1 MALVNASLHF
11 ACNTCNAVSMSAASS
26 VVRLSSVASSDSVD
40 APSHAEP
47 ALKMALEIARV
58 I

>member
-11 ACNTCNAVSMSAASS
+11 ACNAVSMSAASS

-47 ALKMALEIARV
+47 PALTMALEIARV

>member
-11 ACNTCNAVSMSAASS
+11 ACNAVSMSAASS

-40 APSHAEP
+40 AP
-47 ALKMALEIARV
+47 
-58 I
+58 

>member
-11 ACNTCNAVSMSAASS
+11 ACNAVRTSSS

-47 ALKMALEIARV
+47 ALTMALEIARV

>member
-11 ACNTCNAVSMSAASS
+11 ACNAVSMSAASS

-40 APSHAEP
+40 APSHAA
-47 ALKMALEIARV
+47 ALTMALEIARV

>member
-11 ACNTCNAVSMSAASS
+11 ACNAVSMSAASS
-26 VVRLSSVASSDSVD
+26 VVRLSSVASSDSAD
-40 APSHAEP
+40 APLHAEP
-47 ALKMALEIARV
+47 ALTMALEIARV

>member
-1 MALVNASLHF
+1 
-11 ACNTCNAVSMSAASS
+11 MSAASS
-26 VVRLSSVASSDSVD
+26 VVLSSVANSDSVD

-47 ALKMALEIARV
+47 ALTMALEIARV